1 LKGYKEEKYMVTA
14 AAKIK
19 LYAPWVRS
27 LKDKRSIVKSI
38 LAKLRDRFNVSVCEA
53 EEQDVHQ
60 TIVIG
65 FALAASSEKTAN
77 DLFNSVIRFIE
88 NNSEADVVEIVRI

>member
-1 LKGYKEEKYMVTA
+1 MVTA

-38 LAKLRDRFNVSVCEA
+38 LAKLRGRFNVSVCEA

-65 FALAASSEKTAN
+65 FALAASSQRSAEALY
-77 DLFNSVIRFIE
+77 DDVIRFVE
-88 NNSEADVVEIVRI
+88 NNSEADIMEVIRI

>member
-1 LKGYKEEKYMVTA
+1 VVTA

-38 LAKLRDRFNVSVCEA
+38 LAKLRGRFNVSVCEA

-65 FALAASSEKTAN
+65 FALAASSQQSAEALYDN
-77 DLFNSVIRFIE
+77 VIRFIQ
-88 NNSEADVVEIVRI
+88 NNAEADIMEIIRI